1 MTFLTRKLLAL
12 VFFTLLIP
20 TSALASSRAPD
31 YAALHRFSQ
40 ILDIVEQ
47 YYVEEVAQEDLIEG
61 SIKGMLE
68 SLDPHSTYMNR
79 EEFSAMQETT
89 SGEFFGIGAE
99 LSIKDGRPIVIAP
112 IANTPA
118 DKAGIK
124 PGDTIVSVDGVLT
137 LDKSLTE
144 TVSKI
149 RGKKGTTVELIILS
163 VGATEPKTVKIV
175 RDAIPYTSV
184 SSEIIEKDYLWI
196 RLAFFNERTTSEL
209 YAAIEKAE
217 QKGKLKG
224 IILDMR
230 NNPGGI
236 LDQAASVSDVFL
248 DSGNIVSI
256 RGRDNEIKKQ
266 YLAKP
271 QKNDILDTPLVVLMN
286 SGSASASEIVAGAL
300 SDNKRALLIG
310 EQSFGKGSVQNLI
323 PLRDGSGIKITIA
336 LYYTP
341 SGKSIQAE
349 GIVPNMEVP
358 LLSESG
364 EKITN
369 PLLVRERDLEK
380 HIELKDTKANMQ
392 KQEEFKTFP
401 APELEPLPQGLTK
414 EMTELLNRDNQLRTA
429 LQVVKNLPSLD

>member
-1 MTFLTRKLLAL
+1 MTFYLRKLVLA
-12 VFFTLLIP
+12 VFFLTLLP
-20 TSALASSRAPD
+20 VSTLASSRAPD

-47 YYVEEVAQEDLIEG
+47 YYVEEVKQEELIEG

-68 SLDPHSTYMNR
+68 SLDPHSTYMTR
-79 EEFSAMQETT
+79 KEFSAMQETT

-118 DKAGIK
+118 AKAGIQ
-124 PGDTIVSVDGVLT
+124 PGDIIISVDGALT

-149 RGKKGTTVELIILS
+149 RGKKGTTVELLVLS
-163 VGATEPKTVKIV
+163 VGASEPRTVKIV

-184 SSEIIEKDYLWI
+184 SSELIDKNYLWI
-196 RLAFFNERTTSEL
+196 RLAFFNERTTTEL
-209 YAAIEKAE
+209 YAAIEKAR
-217 QKGKLKG
+217 QKGEIKG

-248 DSGNIVSI
+248 DKGDIVSI

-266 YLAKP
+266 YIAHP

-300 SDNKRALLIG
+300 SDNKRAILIG

-341 SGKSIQAE
+341 NGKSIQAE
-349 GIVPNMEVP
+349 GILPNMEVP
-358 LLSESG
+358 LLNQDG

-369 PLLVRERDLEK
+369 PLLVREKDLEK
-380 HIELKDTKANMQ
+380 HIELKDNNAHTKVANN
-392 KQEEFKTFP
+392 FKTFE
-401 APELEPLPQGLTK
+401 APELEPLPTGLTK
-414 EMTELLNRDNQLRTA
+414 EMTEILNKDNQLRTA